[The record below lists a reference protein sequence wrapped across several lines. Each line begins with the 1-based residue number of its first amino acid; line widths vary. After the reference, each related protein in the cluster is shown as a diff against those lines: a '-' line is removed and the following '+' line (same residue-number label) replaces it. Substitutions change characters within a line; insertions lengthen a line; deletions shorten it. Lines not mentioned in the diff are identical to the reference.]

1 MADGALIPNTVP
13 FFGTHFMGAARP
25 ATAVPYT
32 VPFFM
37 HPERGGGGVLM
48 MYLMRGWRP
57 SHLDYET
64 WVAQGAP
71 NNDNPSGEPVQNVT
85 VQTAWAVDV

>member
-1 MADGALIPNTVP
+1 
-13 FFGTHFMGAARP
+13 
-25 ATAVPYT
+25 
-32 VPFFM
+32 
-37 HPERGGGGVLM
+37 

-71 NNDNPSGEPVQNVT
+71 NNDNPSGEPIQNVT